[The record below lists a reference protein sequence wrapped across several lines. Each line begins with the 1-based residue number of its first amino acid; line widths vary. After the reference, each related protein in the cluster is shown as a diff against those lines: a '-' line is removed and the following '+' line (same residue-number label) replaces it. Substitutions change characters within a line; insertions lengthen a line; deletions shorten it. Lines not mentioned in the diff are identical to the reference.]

1 MSVERTGK
9 DLVRAVA
16 PPATSAES
24 DKGIITDSSLL
35 ELTRGLE
42 KEEEEKKGKTDVVKE
57 DATAPPPTPQSG
69 ISILAHKI
77 WIGNLDK
84 RLSQ

>member
-1 MSVERTGK
+1 MSSGK
-9 DLVRAVA
+9 LQE
-16 PPATSAES
+16 PLPTTSTEADSKLS
-24 DKGIITDSSLL
+24 DEETDSSLL
-35 ELTRGLE
+35 ELTRSEGE
-42 KEEEEKKGKTDVVKE
+42 TKAVKE
-57 DATAPPPTPQSG
+57 DATVPPTTPQSG